1 MPKITFVLHDGS
13 STEVEARIGDSVM
26 QTAVNNMVEGVV
38 AECGGCLSCATCH
51 VYVDDAWRDK
61 VGQPGSDEEAM
72 LQLAVEPNES
82 SRLSCQVTVT
92 DELDG
97 LVVRVPE
104 AQF

>member
-38 AECGGCLSCATCH
+38 AERGGCLSCATCH
-51 VYVDDAWRDK
+51 VYVDDAWHDK

>member
-1 MPKITFVLHDGS
+1 
-13 STEVEARIGDSVM
+13 
-26 QTAVNNMVEGVV
+26 
-38 AECGGCLSCATCH
+38 
-51 VYVDDAWRDK
+51 VYVDDAWRGK